1 MRSARTPHLRILAPA
16 QVILVAGSLFL
27 WSLPARAQTA
37 PERLTDNEV
46 KELIEQVDSG
56 RDKFEGNLEGKFKD
70 SVLRN
75 PTGEVK
81 VAAALQDYQDNI
93 KKLKERF
100 TDDYSASAEVGTVL
114 KQASNFDKFLR
125 DTPSVVK
132 GRSEW
137 EHHAADLKRLAAAYA
152 ATFPTPVV
160 GTPTVRRINDKETAV
175 TAENLAKAG
184 DKVKDAYDSV
194 PDTALPKATKDGI
207 KKELELLVKHTEN
220 VKSRT
225 GDHKPATAEMK
236 QVVAQVSVVQKLLTA
251 HPLPAAKTSWDTVQ
265 SELAK
270 LKQAFNL

>member
-1 MRSARTPHLRILAPA
+1 MPPA

-27 WSLPARAQTA
+27 WSLPALAQTG
-37 PERLTDNEV
+37 PERLTDTDV
-46 KELIEQVDSG
+46 KALIEQVDSG

>member
-194 PDTALPKATKDGI
+194 PDSALPKATKDGI

>member
-1 MRSARTPHLRILAPA
+1 MRSARTSHIRITAPA
-16 QVILVAGSLFL
+16 QVILLAGSLL
-27 WSLPARAQTA
+27 WSLPALAQTA

-46 KELIEQVDSG
+46 KDLIEQVDSG

-114 KQASNFDKFLR
+114 KQASNFDKFLH
-125 DTPSVVK
+125 DTPSIVK

-137 EHHAADLKRLAAAYA
+137 DHHAADLKRLAAAYA
-152 ATFPTPVV
+152 TTFPQPVA
-160 GTPTVRRINDKETAV
+160 GAAPVRRINDKETAV
-175 TAENLAKAG
+175 TAENLAKAA
-184 DKVKDAYDSV
+184 DKVKDAYNDV
-194 PDTALPKATKDGI
+194 LDTALPKPDKDAI
-207 KKELELLVKHTEN
+207 KQALELLVKQTEE

-236 QVVAQVSVVQKLLTA
+236 LVAAQVPVVQKLLTA
-251 HPLPAAKTSWDTVQ
+251 HPLPAAKTSWETVQ
-265 SELAK
+265 SDLAK
-270 LKQAFNL
+270 LKQAFNM